1 MANKEQKNVIIA
13 DETAKAP
20 GTYYYYFAPDTYR
33 QFGWQ
38 LVLPLG
44 ATVTVTLEGTM
55 FPDKDDYAKY
65 NDITTDIWGVASITA
80 SDWITDSASELT
92 GFSWVRLKVVTTTAA
107 GDDYAI
113 AYKAA

>member
-1 MANKEQKNVIIA
+1 MTNKEQKNVIIA

-55 FPDKDDYAKY
+55 FPDKDTSYYD
-65 NDITTDIWGVASITA
+65 DITNDIWGVASITA
-80 SDWITDSASELT
+80 SEQIKDSDSELT
-92 GFSWVRLKVVTTTAA
+92 GYSWVRLKVVTTTPA
-107 GDDYAI
+107 GDDYKI